1 MTFAGAILELKIGL
15 SPSKKKLFLFVNE
28 SPLKVMKN
36 AFYFILKVLFVLKI
50 FKFKFK
56 ISKKAKFNFIIYD
69 VINWKTNNC
78 NTLIAKYLMK

>member
-1 MTFAGAILELKIGL
+1 
-15 SPSKKKLFLFVNE
+15 
-28 SPLKVMKN
+28 MKN

-78 NTLIAKYLMK
+78 NTHIAKYLMK